1 MGKIS
6 AIRFMF
12 AEAWKNARIYL
23 LATII
28 KNIFMALTPLLNI
41 AGIGLVVD
49 ALISDKKIDDILTII
64 IVYVGANLIILL
76 AGQALSLWANY
87 AMRKSSNLLQYQ
99 YMQECL
105 DIDYDFVQDGKIAN
119 LKRRSMIAEPAFF
132 LSNWGVFI
140 NYFIQFTGVISIFSI
155 LSPWFIVIIL
165 ILSTI
170 LIFLTMYK
178 QKCDFVFSNEKVVD
192 DRKLD
197 YLYNVMTT
205 YKYAK
210 EIRINNAKPFIRN
223 KYSMILKNQIGK
235 LKKLLRKK
243 LKIDLLSSFLT
254 IIQSAIMYV
263 YFTNKVFIND
273 INIAEYTVLLSSTTL
288 FTSLLL
294 SLFSN
299 IGTINNS
306 IKAMVFL
313 NEYRQTLKENR
324 HAWNS
329 NFQNDVNID
338 FSNAE
343 IKFENVSFVYPNTTH
358 YALKNINISIIPGK
372 KLGIVGLNGAGKT
385 TLIKLLLR
393 IYIPTS
399 GRITLDGV
407 DISKIPYRQ
416 YVEHIGVVLQDF
428 SLFAYSIKENIVFD
442 KRVDEKKLYDS
453 LEKSGL
459 INKISNLPKG
469 IDTSVYRELDDNGIE
484 FSGGEGQKLAMA
496 KAIYKNSDVLILDE
510 PTSSLD
516 PISEYSLFSKLSK
529 ISDNKTTVFISHRLS
544 STRLCDHIIVI
555 QEGEIIE
562 QGSHSELLLKEGVY
576 CTLFESQARYYNE
589 TEANLFENLR

>member
-99 YMQECL
+99 YMQDCL

-358 YALKNINISIIPGK
+358 YALKK
-372 KLGIVGLNGAGKT
+372 
-385 TLIKLLLR
+385 
-393 IYIPTS
+393 
-399 GRITLDGV
+399 
-407 DISKIPYRQ
+407 
-416 YVEHIGVVLQDF
+416 
-428 SLFAYSIKENIVFD
+428 
-442 KRVDEKKLYDS
+442 
-453 LEKSGL
+453 
-459 INKISNLPKG
+459 
-469 IDTSVYRELDDNGIE
+469 
-484 FSGGEGQKLAMA
+484 
-496 KAIYKNSDVLILDE
+496 
-510 PTSSLD
+510 
-516 PISEYSLFSKLSK
+516 
-529 ISDNKTTVFISHRLS
+529 
-544 STRLCDHIIVI
+544 
-555 QEGEIIE
+555 
-562 QGSHSELLLKEGVY
+562 
-576 CTLFESQARYYNE
+576 
-589 TEANLFENLR
+589 